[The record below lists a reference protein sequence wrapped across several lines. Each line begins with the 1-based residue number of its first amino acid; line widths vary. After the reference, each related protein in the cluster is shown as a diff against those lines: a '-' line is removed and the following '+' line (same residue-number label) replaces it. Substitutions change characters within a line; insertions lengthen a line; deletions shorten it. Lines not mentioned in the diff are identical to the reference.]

1 MAVKSIDQ
9 GFNITFYLFT
19 LWALNWGGVYTM
31 EYGWRPEENL
41 ELSPIFLPYR
51 SWGSNQDY
59 QAWPQ
64 APLPTEPCPRPLYGR
79 FYTGRL
85 SSNRTPS
92 VWRKGGVVCGNVSLQ
107 LSGQGLSS
115 LTNLL

>member
-64 APLPTEPCPRPLYGR
+64 APLPTEPACQLLFPFIKYVLRMPADAEALDPL
-79 FYTGRL
+79 RL
-85 SSNRTPS
+85 EYR
-92 VWRKGGVVCGNVSLQ
+92 RL
-107 LSGQGLSS
+107 
-115 LTNLL
+115 

>member
-41 ELSPIFLPYR
+41 ELLPIFLPYR

-59 QAWPQ
+59 QAWLQ
-64 APLPTEPCPRPLYGR
+64 APLPTEPYPRLLYGR
-79 FYTGRL
+79 FL
-85 SSNRTPS
+85 
-92 VWRKGGVVCGNVSLQ
+92 
-107 LSGQGLSS
+107 
-115 LTNLL
+115 